1 MKLIK
6 ISKLVKLRVYIKFV
20 FWESIVYRNYLE
32 NNPKESSREIQNCSN
47 PSLG

>member
-32 NNPKESSREIQNCSN
+32 NIKNSVIFFVFFIIIST
-47 PSLG
+47 